1 MQKKQLKMMQSEMKI
16 SIENLGKNIGNQ
28 IKTVSDSTYK
38 QLTHLSDTLSKSL
51 ELFQNSINKQWIINT
66 F

>member
-1 MQKKQLKMMQSEMKI
+1 MQSEMKI

>member
-1 MQKKQLKMMQSEMKI
+1 MMQSEMKI

>member
-1 MQKKQLKMMQSEMKI
+1 MQSEMKI
-16 SIENLGKNIGNQ
+16 SIENLGKNIGKQ

>member
-1 MQKKQLKMMQSEMKI
+1 MQSEMKI
-16 SIENLGKNIGNQ
+16 SIENLGKNIRNQ